1 MSTTVK
7 QTPGSQR
14 TTDHCHRVIR
24 RLGFAPFPLGCIV
37 ITTLLPIVQR
47 HLALAGASVD
57 RGLCFLLFV
66 CLGLLKILL
75 GLVLLGIACRQRA
88 STLLSEDA
96 KKADDEMF
104 KEARFPMQKEHNA
117 KFSDKKVIPLEAVD
131 R

>member
-1 MSTTVK
+1 M
-7 QTPGSQR
+7 
-14 TTDHCHRVIR
+14 
-24 RLGFAPFPLGCIV
+24 